1 MHEGTPH
8 AAHRPPQ
15 ASKPGVR
22 RPIGGI
28 HSESPQDPIEQLT
41 DLFLGDLPRVAAGP
55 VAFDADDLPLPP
67 LKSDLAKA
75 ESLRSAVP
83 ISAHAR
89 KEIAPAKRE
98 PVVREAPKSL
108 QTEVVVIGHL
118 PVAASAW
125 VHHYASHRHRQ
136 VGSPVALLRWRGE
149 MASLDL
155 FGPAA
160 APSRHT
166 LEPYASLADA
176 MLAASSIA
184 DTLIVSVEETRE
196 LEAAQVPGVKRVAVL
211 TGSHDTAV
219 VACYRALKGL
229 VQHESIRDG
238 HCELAVVVLG
248 GPEERSRAAA
258 ERLER
263 TSLSYLSH
271 SIHCEV
277 VSERISP
284 TRTLPLFV
292 GQASGSS
299 TAFLRGLI
307 APSHTADHAST
318 SNVSTGESGS
328 LRGTSAAAGLALRFP
343 GLRSVDARC
352 PFAPG
357 VEVAVSAEGEVHVLA
372 AASHAGDVPKAVA
385 DLTACASWVEVNTAV
400 LRSAIPELAKRVG
413 ASHPREHLIITEP
426 KLVRGLLDSRLRLH
440 LDAAGAMV
448 DLN

>member
-15 ASKPGVR
+15 ATKPGVR
-22 RPIGGI
+22 RPIGTNAAD
-28 HSESPQDPIEQLT
+28 SSQDPIEQLT
-41 DLFLGDLPRVAAGP
+41 ELFLGDLARPHHAA
-55 VAFDADDLPLPP
+55 AFDADDLPLPP
-67 LKSDLAKA
+67 YKRDSIKSETPKA
-75 ESLRSAVP
+75 APV
-83 ISAHAR
+83 R
-89 KEIAPAKRE
+89 KDETFVKRE
-98 PVVREAPKSL
+98 PAVRPAPPPHTTPLTL
-108 QTEVVVIGHL
+108 QTEVVVVGHL

-125 VHHYASHRHRQ
+125 VHHYASHRQRQ
-136 VGSPVALLRWRGE
+136 VGSPVALLRWRGDT
-149 MASLDL
+149 ASLDL
-155 FGPAA
+155 FGQPPVRHAVGSHTSIAEAMRAA
-160 APSRHT
+160 ASF
-166 LEPYASLADA
+166 
-176 MLAASSIA
+176 A

-196 LEAAQVPGVKRVAVL
+196 IEAAQLPGVKRVAVL

-248 GPEERSRAAA
+248 GPEDRSKAAA

-271 SIHCEV
+271 TIHCEV

-284 TRTLPLFV
+284 ARTVPVFV

-307 APSHTADHAST
+307 SPSH
-318 SNVSTGESGS
+318 SNELATGPVAPTGESGS
-328 LRGTSAAAGLALRFP
+328 LQGGSSPAGLALRFP

-357 VEVAVSAEGEVHVLA
+357 VELAVSAEGEMHVLA
-372 AASHAGDVPKAVA
+372 AASQAGDVSKAVA
-385 DLTACASWVEVNTAV
+385 DLTACASWVEVNSAV
-400 LRSAIPELAKRVG
+400 LKSAIPELARRVG
-413 ASHPREHLIITEP
+413 ASNPREHLIITEP

-440 LDAAGAMV
+440 LDAAGALV